1 MFNIQTMDIL
11 KIFLIAFASQFC
23 YAQNTAIKMDLIGV
37 WKDSSIIGTAQ
48 YDNAYNACWGLYV
61 NGKEYGVIG
70 STVGTHIIDF
80 NQTPPKE
87 IFRIK
92 GKEQGNHIVHR
103 EYYDYK
109 CHLYMVCG
117 EGRNNTL
124 QVLDY
129 SDLPNSI
136 NLVYDSNEFMITCH
150 DIFIDQV
157 KGYLYTT
164 SEYSNKGFS
173 PLGVYDINIPSRPK
187 LIARYG
193 NFESYRVGH
202 VHAGSAKNDTV
213 IIHNGYDGFAILD
226 FKDKNAPKLLY
237 ENNSFNNRGYNH
249 SGWFH
254 PDGRH
259 YCFTDENHGY
269 SVKIL
274 DMNTISNSKI
284 IKEFKIKPD
293 ISIAHNPYYSC
304 DYLYLSYYYNGLQ
317 VFDTKDP
324 TNPILTH
331 YYPTSKVPNTD
342 NTYMGA
348 WDAYPYLPSG
358 NILVSDMQDGLFLIK
373 GIEKPCNTI
382 TDCAPITDIQN
393 QEQHI
398 PVINQESNKIILSNL
413 ESINSVEVYS
423 STGNCILKI
432 KPNNKIEI
440 PNLTAGIYIIK
451 FATTKNQSIVK
462 KIMVTQT
469 I

>member
-1 MFNIQTMDIL
+1 MFNIQTMVIL
-11 KIFLIAFASQFC
+11 KIFLLVVASQFC

-103 EYYDYK
+103 EYYDY
-109 CHLYMVCG
+109 
-117 EGRNNTL
+117 
-124 QVLDY
+124 

-187 LIARYG
+187 LLARYG

-213 IIHNGYDGFAILD
+213 IIHNGD
-226 FKDKNAPKLLY
+226 FGK
-237 ENNSFNNRGYNH
+237 F
-249 SGWFH
+249 
-254 PDGRH
+254 
-259 YCFTDENHGY
+259 
-269 SVKIL
+269 I
-274 DMNTISNSKI
+274 
-284 IKEFKIKPD
+284 KIKYA
-293 ISIAHNPYYSC
+293 SA
-304 DYLYLSYYYNGLQ
+304 
-317 VFDTKDP
+317 
-324 TNPILTH
+324 
-331 YYPTSKVPNTD
+331 TSHHGPR
-342 NTYMGA
+342 
-348 WDAYPYLPSG
+348 S
-358 NILVSDMQDGLFLIK
+358 FR
-373 GIEKPCNTI
+373 
-382 TDCAPITDIQN
+382 
-393 QEQHI
+393 
-398 PVINQESNKIILSNL
+398 
-413 ESINSVEVYS
+413 
-423 STGNCILKI
+423 
-432 KPNNKIEI
+432 
-440 PNLTAGIYIIK
+440 
-451 FATTKNQSIVK
+451 F
-462 KIMVTQT
+462 
-469 I
+469 